1 MGKGFMLPD
10 IDAAFRRYVPNPDLH
25 TTLPPPEPA
34 PGNGSATSTA
44 TGMDAQTEKDL
55 LMQQLMAQPKTIV
68 AADS

>member
-1 MGKGFMLPD
+1 MGKGFMLAD

-44 TGMDAQTEKDL
+44 TGMDVQTEKDL
-55 LMQQLMAQPKTIV
+55 LKLRSVPKSLRV
-68 AADS
+68 GSAS